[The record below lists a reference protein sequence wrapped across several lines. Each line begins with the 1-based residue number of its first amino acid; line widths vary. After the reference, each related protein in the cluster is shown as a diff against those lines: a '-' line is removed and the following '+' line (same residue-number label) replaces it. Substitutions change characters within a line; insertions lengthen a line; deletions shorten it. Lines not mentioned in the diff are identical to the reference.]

1 MPTVLILE
9 DDARLADEWRALLTD
24 HGLQVLYVRTATEA
38 GEALRHAAVDVVLA
52 DIFVEVAGQLTPDG
66 GITLLG
72 LTTQARI
79 EGQRTPPIIA
89 VSGAPTSGPYATRV
103 LDLAR
108 SMGAV
113 ETLSKPVPPE
123 DLLACIRRHLPA
135 RSAERT
141 IR

>member
-24 HGLQVLYVRTATEA
+24 HGFQVLYVRTASEA
-38 GEALRHAAVDVVLA
+38 AEALRNTAIDVVLA

-79 EGQRTPPIIA
+79 EGQRTPPVIA

-108 SMGAV
+108 SMGAA

-123 DLLACIRRHLPA
+123 VLLACVARHSAA
-135 RSAERT
+135 RTGERT
-141 IR
+141 VR

>member
-9 DDARLADEWRALLTD
+9 DDLLLADDWRMLLERAG
-24 HGLQVLYVRTATEA
+24 HEVLHAQTATEA
-38 GEALRHAAVDVVLA
+38 AQILRRAAIDLVLA

-72 LTTQARI
+72 MSIQERL
-79 EGQRTPPIIA
+79 EGRHPPPVVA

-123 DLLACIRRHLPA
+123 DLLACVTRHVPA
-135 RSAERT
+135 RAERT
-141 IR
+141 VG